1 MKNFCHFTELFQGT
15 KRCAEKIPAYGGK
28 NKFGQLAEKKP
39 AYTVAGKKIQANY
52 CFKFGK

>member
-15 KRCAEKIPAYGGK
+15 KRCAGKIPAYGGT
-28 NKFGQLAEKKP
+28 NKSGQLAEKKP
-39 AYTVAGKKIQANY
+39 AYSRKKIQANY